1 MKKLQV
7 RAQTETVNA
16 QIPSVW
22 LRALP
27 HMFTLA
33 ALVAGLTG
41 VTAAI
46 DGHLSQAIGCILLAG
61 VLDACDGRIAR
72 LVGTNSQFGA
82 ELDSLSDVICF
93 GAAPALVVY
102 LWGMK
107 DYGWLGW
114 LTCMTL
120 TCATALRLARFNVA
134 VNSPHKPSWSAAF
147 FQGVPAPAGAFLSL
161 LPIYL
166 ENAELVS
173 TEHTQ
178 MLALL
183 WLPIIAF
190 LMFSTLP
197 TFSGKLVGRVMA
209 RAWLL
214 LMLGTIGIAVVVTQ
228 SGVWTAL
235 VVMVAGYLAILP
247 LSLWRHVVLTSRS

>member
-1 MKKLQV
+1 MKKL
-7 RAQTETVNA
+7 RARAKSETV
-16 QIPSVW
+16 QLQVPSVW

-27 HMFTLA
+27 HLFTLA

-61 VLDACDGRIAR
+61 FLDACDGRVAR

-102 LWGMK
+102 LWGMAGF
-107 DYGWLGW
+107 GWLGW
-114 LTCMTL
+114 LACITL
-120 TCATALRLARFNVA
+120 TCATALRLARFNVMTS
-134 VNSPHKPSWSAAF
+134 NPNKPSWSAAF

-166 ENAELVS
+166 ENADVIS
-173 TEHTQ
+173 TEHAQ
-178 MLALL
+178 MLALF
-183 WLPIIAF
+183 WLPVVAF

-197 TFSGKLVGRVMA
+197 TFSGKLVSRVMA

-214 LMLGTIGIAVVVTQ
+214 LLLGAIGIAVVVAQ
-228 SGVWTAL
+228 SGVWTGL
-235 VVMVAGYLAILP
+235 VVMVMGYLVILP
-247 LSLWRHVVLTSRS
+247 LSLWRFLVLTSRG

>member
-1 MKKLQV
+1 MKKLRP
-7 RAQTETVNA
+7 RAKIETANA
-16 QIPSVW
+16 HIPSVW

-27 HMFTLA
+27 HVFTLA

-72 LVGTNSQFGA
+72 YVGTNSQFGA

-107 DYGWLGW
+107 DFGWLGW
-114 LTCMTL
+114 LTCITL

-134 VNSPHKPSWSAAF
+134 VSSPNKPSWSAAF

-173 TEHTQ
+173 AQHAQ
-178 MLALL
+178 MLALF
-183 WLPIIAF
+183 WLPVVAF

-197 TFSGKLVGRVMA
+197 TFSGKLVSRVMS

-214 LMLGTIGIAVVVTQ
+214 LLLGALGISVVVATQ
-228 SGVWTAL
+228 GVWTGL
-235 VVMVAGYLAILP
+235 VMMVVGYLAILP
-247 LSLWRHVVLTSRS
+247 LSLWRFLVLTSRG

>member
-1 MKKLQV
+1 MKKSRAPAKSESV
-7 RAQTETVNA
+7 MAQT
-16 QIPSVW
+16 PSVW

-27 HMFTLA
+27 HLFTLA

-61 VLDACDGRIAR
+61 FLDACDGRVAR
-72 LVGTNSQFGA
+72 FVGTNSQFGA

-107 DYGWLGW
+107 DFGWLGW
-114 LTCMTL
+114 LTCITL

-134 VNSPHKPSWSAAF
+134 VNNPNKPSWSQAF
-147 FQGVPAPAGAFLSL
+147 FRGVPAPAGAFLAL

-166 ENAELVS
+166 ENAGLVA
-173 TEHTQ
+173 TEQ
-178 MLALL
+178 AQILALV
-183 WLPIIAF
+183 WLPIVAF

-197 TFSGKLVGRVMA
+197 TFSGKLFSRVMA
-209 RAWLL
+209 RAWVLL
-214 LMLGTIGIAVVVTQ
+214 LIGAAGIAVVVATQ
-228 SGVWTAL
+228 GVWAGF
-235 VVMVAGYLAILP
+235 VVMVVGYLATLP
-247 LSLWRHVVLTSRS
+247 LSLWRHEVLTSRV

>member
-1 MKKLQV
+1 MNKFRG
-7 RAQTETVNA
+7 RAKSEMVNA
-16 QIPSVW
+16 HIPSVW

-27 HMFTLA
+27 HLFTLA

-41 VTAAI
+41 ITAAI
-46 DGHLSQAIGCILLAG
+46 DGHLPQAIGCILLAG
-61 VLDACDGRIAR
+61 FLDACDGRVAR
-72 LVGTNSQFGA
+72 FVGTNSQFGA

-107 DYGWLGW
+107 DFGWLGW

-134 VNSPHKPSWSAAF
+134 VNNPNKPSWSAAF
-147 FQGVPAPAGAFLSL
+147 FQGVPAPAGAFLAL

-166 ENAELVS
+166 ENADLLS
-173 TEHTQ
+173 SQHSQ
-178 MLALL
+178 MLALF
-183 WLPIIAF
+183 WLPIVAF

-197 TFSGKLVGRVMA
+197 TFSGKLLGRVMA
-209 RAWLL
+209 RARVLL
-214 LMLGTIGIAVVVTQ
+214 LICAVGIAVIVATF
-228 SGVWTAL
+228 GVWTGL
-235 VVMVAGYLAILP
+235 VVMVVGYLAVLP
-247 LSLWRHVVLTSRS
+247 LSLWRHVVLNSRG

>member
-1 MKKLQV
+1 MKKLRV
-7 RAQTETVNA
+7 RVKTETPSA
-16 QIPSVW
+16 QVPSVW

-27 HMFTLA
+27 HLFTLA
-33 ALVAGLTG
+33 ALVSGLTG

-46 DGHLSQAIGCILLAG
+46 DGHLPQAIGCILLAG
-61 VLDACDGRIAR
+61 FLDACDGRVAR
-72 LVGTNSQFGA
+72 FVGTNSQFGA

-107 DYGWLGW
+107 DFGWLGW
-114 LTCMTL
+114 LTCITL

-134 VNSPHKPSWSAAF
+134 VNSPNKPSWSAAF

-161 LPIYL
+161 LPIYV
-166 ENAELVS
+166 ENADIMS
-173 TEHTQ
+173 PEHAQ
-178 MLALL
+178 MLALF
-183 WLPIIAF
+183 WLPVVAF

-209 RAWLL
+209 RAWALL
-214 LMLGTIGIAVVVTQ
+214 LIGAAAIALVVAVQ
-228 SGVWTAL
+228 GVWTGL
-235 VVMVAGYLAILP
+235 VMMVVGYLAILP
-247 LSLWRHVVLTSRS
+247 LSLWRHLVLTTRG